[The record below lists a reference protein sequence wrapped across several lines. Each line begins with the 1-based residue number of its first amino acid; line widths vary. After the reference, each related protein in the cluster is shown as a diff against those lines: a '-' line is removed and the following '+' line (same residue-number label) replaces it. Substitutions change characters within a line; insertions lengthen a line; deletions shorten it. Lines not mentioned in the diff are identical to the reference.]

1 MARVVV
7 VASSEVDRDVLGDVV
22 AADDELFVLV
32 PAVEQSRLEWLA
44 NDEEPARSRAEDVG
58 EAVRRAA
65 PTEALSVE
73 VRPDHPG
80 QLVLDA
86 VGQYNPD
93 RVVLAL
99 REEDEGTWLEEGELE
114 AIPPV
119 VNGVPVIHVELR

>member
-7 VASSEVDRDVLGDVV
+7 IASSEVSREALHEVV
-22 AADDELFVLV
+22 APDDELLVLV

-44 NDEEPARSRAEDVG
+44 NDEDDARRHAARVADGIASE
-58 EAVRRAA
+58 A
-65 PTEALSVE
+65 PTAATSTE

-86 VGQYNPD
+86 VGRHNPD

-99 REEDEGTWLEEGELE
+99 RRGEEATWLEEGELE
-114 AIPPV
+114 AIPPS
-119 VNGVPVIHVELR
+119 VNGVPVVHLVL